1 MPVEREV
8 PVTDDSQQA
17 IEPQVY
23 SGLVP
28 NFADP
33 ETWTLAHVLRHH
45 AGARPEAVCLEMP
58 EEASRWTYAEA
69 LELGE
74 HVASSMYRSGA
85 RQGDRVIL
93 MAANS
98 SEFVF
103 TWWGTALGGLVEV
116 PINTSYEGDFLRHQ
130 LQIADARFAVIDD
143 VYAERWVALGDEARG
158 IERFWVVDSG
168 AGIVEKALALL
179 RENGWEAARWEDL
192 RGGDRVELPT
202 PRAQDLGAIFYTSGT
217 TGPSKGVAM
226 PNSQLYFFAQIVV
239 SLTRLTHDDVY
250 LTTTP
255 LFHGNAT
262 FMAVYPAIVAGGRAV
277 VRSKFSASRWIDHVR
292 DSGVTVTNFVGVM
305 MDFAWKQP
313 PRADDRDNRLRCVYA
328 APTASTIVEEFKAR
342 YDIEAFV
349 DAFGL
354 TETSAPIMSPYGVP
368 RPPGAAGLANT
379 EWFDIR
385 LVDPETDREV
395 EVGTIGEL
403 VVRPVHPWTSSNGYY
418 NMPEKTV
425 EAWRNLW
432 FHTGDA
438 LRRDAEGWYYF
449 VDRFKDALRR
459 RGENISS
466 YEVEQAILGHP
477 SVLEAAVLGVPAD
490 QEAGEDEVLAVVVVG
505 EPVEPAEVL
514 EWCRGRIPAFAI
526 PRYVRVVDAL
536 PKTPSEKVR
545 KSALRDD
552 GITDDTYDDTLRPAR
567 KEAAR

>member
-1 MPVEREV
+1 MTDESQHEIV
-8 PVTDDSQQA
+8 PM
-17 IEPQVY
+17 VY
-23 SGLVP
+23 DGLVP

-45 AGARPEAVCLEMP
+45 AATRPGAVCLDMP
-58 EEASRWTYAEA
+58 EEGSTWTYLEA
-69 LELGE
+69 LDLAER
-74 HVASSMYRSGA
+74 VASSMYRSGA
-85 RQGDRVIL
+85 QQGDRVIL

-98 SEFVF
+98 SRFVF
-103 TWWGTALGGLVEV
+103 TWWGTALGNLVEV
-116 PINTSYEGDFLRHQ
+116 PINTNYEGDFLRHQ
-130 LQIADARFAVIDD
+130 LDIADARFAVIDD
-143 VYAERWVALGDEARG
+143 MQVERWVALGDRARG
-158 IERFWVVDSG
+158 IEKFWVIDTG
-168 AGIVEKALALL
+168 AGISEKALDVL
-179 RENGWEAARWEDL
+179 RENGWHAAPWDELREGEKVDL
-192 RGGDRVELPT
+192 PS

-226 PNSQLYFFAQIVV
+226 PHSQLYFFAQIVV
-239 SLTRLTHDDVY
+239 SLTRLTEDDVY

-255 LFHGNAT
+255 MFHGNAT
-262 FMAVYPAIVAGGRAV
+262 FMAVYPVIVAGGRAV

-313 PRADDRDNRLRCVYA
+313 PRPDDRDNRLRCVYA
-328 APTASTIVEEFKAR
+328 APTASTIVEQFKDR
-342 YDIEAFV
+342 YGIEAFV

-368 RPPGAAGLANT
+368 RPAGAAGLANT
-379 EWFDIR
+379 EWFDVR

-395 EVGTIGEL
+395 QVGEIGEL
-403 VVRPVHPWTSSNGYY
+403 VVRPVHPWTCSNGYY

-438 LRRDAEGWYYF
+438 LRRDDEGWYYF

-477 SVLEAAVLGVPAD
+477 SVVEAAVLGVPAD
-490 QEAGEDEVLAVVVVG
+490 QEAGEDEVLAVVVVS
-505 EPVEPAEVL
+505 EPVEPADVL
-514 EWCRGRIPAFAI
+514 AWCRGRIPAFAI

-545 KSALRDD
+545 KSALRED
-552 GITDDTYDDTLRPAR
+552 GITEDTYDDTRRAAGR
-567 KEAAR
+567 EAVL